1 MGLSS
6 SRKNRISSVLGV
18 CLAACGL
25 TLALLAGV
33 YALRGVWPFGADN
46 VAYVDAAQFYVPPLY
61 KLWDVLHGEMSM
73 AVDWSAGL
81 AENAGATWRSV
92 LSPSSWVFLLVSRDH
107 VLEGLSLYLAVKM
120 AFISLA
126 AALALCLRFPALS
139 GRWKAL
145 LAVVYTYSGFVLQ
158 YYSNFSW
165 LTVAAAFPL
174 LLYGLELLLRE
185 GRCAPYVL
193 AYGYFLYCGTYYAYM
208 AVIYILLFSA
218 GYICLLL
225 PREERGDRALRLG
238 AGTLAALGLTACFWV
253 ASASG
258 IAVSSRFQSNMDSG
272 LYSGATT
279 WSLPNIRHT
288 ALMLLGM
295 SPVMAILLRALG
307 AQRRLPK
314 AERPARRRV
323 IWFFLYMLA
332 VFAIPMVFTNID
344 TVWHFGQYNFFP
356 MRYGYMLPA
365 TLIAGAALALDEPRR
380 DTAGKSPQRWLLLVP
395 VLAWLLSRF
404 LPILTAAYQE
414 YGSVFLPAMGGN
426 AMLGWAAA
434 YILTGVA
441 FTALYHILLRQNA
454 RIAVLT
460 MGAVMLLQV
469 GVDALGFI
477 APDDDHTYT
486 HEYDPAYI
494 ETADQLYGYFSG
506 QDIAPLSRTKN
517 VDGSLSAGYPDLAGV
532 SAVSSVDSGNSAARL
547 GIYRE
552 LGYTVNYFRI
562 LDTGGTVFS
571 DMLLGVDRVLSTLP
585 VDEDL
590 YAPVD
595 TAAGLTVAACRYPGV
610 LGLQYPA
617 GALDLEDYLSYD
629 SLADRLNCLYRAF
642 TGTDGAVARTLSPD
656 MTAAGDGM
664 QTYRLTCTLEG
675 PAFLYLAADGVL
687 MDITAGGRDI
697 AVPTYLNLQNT
708 VYPAAFNSNLL
719 SLGLFPAGEAEITF
733 SSAQDMTGKVTL
745 LALDKAALDGFA
757 AAARRAGSI
766 AVAYEDDG
774 LTLTVTADGPGQIL
788 FLPVTANGWQCT
800 VNGERTALEYPLA
813 TFLGVPL
820 QEGENTV
827 RIWRPVRAVR
837 TGIGLWITLLS
848 LALCAGWL
856 LLRRRTGGRPMV
868 LPRPVYAVALALFY
882 AAAAVCV
889 GLVYI
894 APAVM
899 LITRGT
905 VVGF

>member
-1 MGLSS
+1 MGLST
-6 SRKNRISSVLGV
+6 SRKKRIWPVLRV

-25 TLALLAGV
+25 TLALLAAV
-33 YALRGVWPFGADN
+33 YALRGIWPFGADN
-46 VAYVDAAQFYVPPLY
+46 VAYADAAQFYVPTLY
-61 KLWDVLHGEMSM
+61 KLWDVLHGEASM
-73 AVDWSAGL
+73 AVDWFAGL
-81 AENAGATWRSV
+81 AENAGASWRAV
-92 LSPSSWVFLLVSRDH
+92 LSPSNWVFLLVSRDH

-193 AYGYFLYCGTYYAYM
+193 AYSYFLFCGTYYAYM

-218 GYICLLL
+218 GYIGLLL
-225 PREERGDRALRLG
+225 PREKRGDRALRLG

-253 ASASG
+253 VSASG
-258 IAVSSRFQSNMDSG
+258 IAVSSRFKSNMDTG

-279 WSLPNIRHT
+279 WNLPNIRHT

-380 DTAGKSPQRWLLLVP
+380 DTADRSSQRWLLLVP

-414 YGSVFLPAMGGN
+414 YGSVFLTAMGDT

-434 YILTGVA
+434 YVLTGVA
-441 FTALYHILLRQNA
+441 FTALYHVLLRQNA
-454 RIAVLT
+454 RIASLT

-469 GVDALGFI
+469 GVDAFGFV
-477 APDDDHTYT
+477 APNDDHAYT

-494 ETADQLYGYFSG
+494 ETADQLYAYFSG
-506 QDIAPLSRTKN
+506 QDIAPLSRVKN

-532 SAVSSVDSGNSAARL
+532 SAVSSVDSGNSATRL
-547 GIYRE
+547 GVYRE
-552 LGYTVNYFRI
+552 LGYSVNYFRI

-571 DMLLGVDRVLSTLP
+571 DMLLGVDRALSALP
-585 VDEDL
+585 VDGDL
-590 YAPVD
+590 YTPVD

-617 GALDLEDYLSYD
+617 GALDDYLSYD
-629 SLADRLNCLYRAF
+629 ELADRLNCLYRAF
-642 TGTDGAVARTLSPD
+642 TGTDGAIAGTLSPD
-656 MTAAGDGM
+656 MTASGEGLM
-664 QTYRLTCTLEG
+664 SYRLTCTLEE
-675 PAFLYLAADGVL
+675 PAFLYLSADGVL
-687 MDITAGGRDI
+687 MDIAAGGRDV
-697 AVPTYLNLQNT
+697 AVPTYLNLQNA

-719 SLGLFPAGEAEITF
+719 SLGLFPAGTAEITF
-733 SSAQDMTGKVTL
+733 SSAQDMTGQVTL
-745 LALDKAALDGFA
+745 LALDKAALDGFS
-757 AAARRAGSI
+757 AAARRDGGM
-766 AVAYEDDG
+766 AVAYEDGG
-774 LTLTVTADGPGQIL
+774 LTLTVTADGPDRVL
-788 FLPVTANGWQCT
+788 FLPLTAGGWQCT
-800 VNGERTALEYPLA
+800 VNGSPVSFDYPLA

-820 QEGENTV
+820 REGENTV
-827 RIWRPVRAVR
+827 RLWRPVRAVR
-837 TGIGLWITLLS
+837 AGAGLWITLLS

-856 LLRRRTGGRPMV
+856 ILRRRRGIRATA
-868 LPRPVYAVALALFY
+868 LPRPVCTAALAMFY
-882 AAAAVCV
+882 AAAAICV
-889 GLVYI
+889 GLVYVV
-894 APAVM
+894 PAVM
-899 LITRGT
+899 LITHG
-905 VVGF
+905 VIVGL